1 MLNEVRA
8 RHIKRLVV
16 EQIVPGHMIEVI
28 VEFEIAKRED
38 IVRSLERQRDGEMDE
53 ITYLKSLDAKE
64 LHKASE
70 ALRNV

>member
-8 RHIKRLVV
+8 RHIKKLVV
-16 EQIVPGHMIEVI
+16 EQIVPGRSIGGV
-28 VEFEIAKRED
+28 VDFEIAKRED

-53 ITYLKSLDAKE
+53 VAYLKSLDAKE
-64 LHKASE
+64 LHKESE